1 MNKLKSIFLYFY
13 SCIAYLIVFLVV
25 WSLSSLFLFPN
36 IYSVMVR
43 TFGVK
48 DYGNEDTVIVS
59 IDDKSIDEIRWPWNR
74 TLYGKI
80 IKYFDEYTDVKVLG
94 LDLAFQG
101 KSQGDEEFFNSI
113 KDCNSKIVAAF
124 LPSKLTYT
132 DTEQGSLYEQNFGGT
147 SKKTV
152 IILY

>member
-1 MNKLKSIFLYFY
+1 
-13 SCIAYLIVFLVV
+13 
-25 WSLSSLFLFPN
+25 
-36 IYSVMVR
+36 MVR

-132 DTEQGSLYEQNFGGT
+132 DTEQGSLYEQNFYNKFSVNISDNRT
-147 SKKTV
+147 KINENFCYIWQF
-152 IILY
+152 II